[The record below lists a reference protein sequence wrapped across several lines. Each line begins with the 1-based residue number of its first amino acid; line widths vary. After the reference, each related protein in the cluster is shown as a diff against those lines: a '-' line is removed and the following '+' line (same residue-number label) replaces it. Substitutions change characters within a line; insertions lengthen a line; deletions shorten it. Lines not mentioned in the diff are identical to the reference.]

1 MASVAAVPLPQSP
14 IDYLIIPYGEA
25 SADVSNDGY
34 RNNQPQVSSLL
45 LLLFL
50 LFLLLLFEIANFGVF
65 FAGFDQFELRLA
77 FRQ

>member
-45 LLLFL
+45 LLL
-50 LFLLLLFEIANFGVF
+50 LLFEIANFGVF

-77 FRQ
+77 LR